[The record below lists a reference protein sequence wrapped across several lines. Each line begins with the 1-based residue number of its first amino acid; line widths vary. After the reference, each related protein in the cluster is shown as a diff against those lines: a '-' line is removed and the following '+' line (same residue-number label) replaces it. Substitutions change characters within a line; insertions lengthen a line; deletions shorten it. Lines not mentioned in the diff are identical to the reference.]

1 MSSITSLFE
10 INGIVNTDK
19 NVLDN
24 LNELCTASG
33 CWLTYDIGQGKWAV
47 VINRVDTA
55 VADFDDSNI
64 IGSINITGTGIYELY
79 NKVSVEF
86 PHKDL
91 YDATDYV
98 ELTIP
103 SGDRFPNE
111 LDNTLNIK
119 LDIVND
125 PIQAQNIGGRELKQ
139 SRVDK
144 VIEFRTDFTY
154 IGLKAGDLVSV
165 TSAMYSYTNKLFRI
179 ISIEED
185 DSEEFI
191 ISIKALEY
199 DADVYDISDLAGG
212 LVRTERGKRTGIV
225 AKTQNPAIQ
234 ASDDI
239 STGEQLSRLL
249 IANGAASLLGS
260 LFKRILGTNT
270 FGPSEQGQT
279 LDKLLRGLKKP
290 DVVSVSLPSSICE
303 GGTISI
309 GVSCAC
315 DSTCFLDIPDFEYPY
330 SITGVFPEDIE
341 SMTINGQ
348 SVPVSLEGNII
359 VSGGT
364 STMLID
370 TTATAGGSSSE
381 TFSITVGGVNNSCII
396 YNVLTQTY
404 NTVSNV
410 GSITEG
416 GSVTFTVNTVDVA
429 NGTTIPYSI
438 TGTASGKVTS
448 PSLTGNITINSNT
461 ASVVV
466 ATNDDSTYTG
476 TQSLT
481 FGISPTFPAGNPCHG
496 TRDLTASVTV
506 LDNESPPVEPP
517 PPPPDQTRQY
527 VSTPVVW
534 AGTYDGT
541 TGQLKSISVL
551 RSAFMPVPFAGE
563 PTVNVPLTLSVS
575 QGNPSS
581 ITVTSTRSISTVS
594 TLGGTLLEP
603 IITFNT
609 VAPNAAITGTRSNIF
624 GYF

>member
-47 VINRVDTA
+47 IINRVGTA
-55 VADFDDSNI
+55 AAAFDDSNI

-103 SGDRFPNE
+103 AGDRFPNE

-165 TSAMYSYTNKLFRI
+165 TSSMYGYTDKLFRI

-191 ISIKALEY
+191 ISIKGLEY
-199 DADVYDISDLAGG
+199 DSDVYDITDLAGG

-225 AKTQNPAIQ
+225 AKKQNPAIQ

-239 STGEQLSRLL
+239 SAGEQLSRLL

-260 LFKRILGTNT
+260 LFKRLLGTNT

-290 DVVSVSLPSSICE
+290 DIVSVSLPASICE
-303 GGTISI
+303 GSTISVD
-309 GVSCAC
+309 VSCAC
-315 DSTCFLDIPDFEYPY
+315 GDTCFLEIPDFEYPY
-330 SITGVFPEDIE
+330 SITGVFEEDIE
-341 SMTINGQ
+341 AMTINGV
-348 SVPVSLEGNII
+348 SVPVSLTGNIT
-359 VSGGT
+359 VGGGT
-364 STMLID
+364 STMVID
-370 TTATAGGSSSE
+370 TTATAGGATSQ
-381 TFSITVGGVNNSCII
+381 TLSITVGGVNNSCTI
-396 YNVLTQTY
+396 YKVLTQTY
-404 NTVSNV
+404 NTVANV
-410 GSITEG
+410 NSITEG
-416 GSVTFTVNTVDVA
+416 ASVTFTVTTVDVA
-429 NGTTIPYSI
+429 NGTTIPYAI
-438 TGTASGKVTS
+438 TGSASGKVTS
-448 PSLTGNITINSNT
+448 PSLNGNITINSNT

-466 ATNDDSTYTG
+466 ATNNDSIYTG
-476 TQSLT
+476 SQLLN
-481 FGISPTFPAGNPCHG
+481 FQISPTFPAGNPCHG
-496 TRDLTASVTV
+496 TRDLLASVTV
-506 LDNESPPVEPP
+506 LDNETPPVEPP
-517 PPPPDQTRQY
+517 PPPPDVTRQY
-527 VSTPVVW
+527 VLTPVVW
-534 AGTYDGT
+534 EGVYDGT
-541 TGQLKSISVL
+541 TGQMKSIIVS
-551 RSAFMPVPFAGE
+551 RSAYMPLPLAGE
-563 PTVNVPLTLSVS
+563 STVNVPLTLSVS

-581 ITVTSTRSISTVS
+581 ITVSTTRAISTTV
-594 TLGGTLLEP
+594 LGGTLLEP

-609 VAPNAAITGTRSNIF
+609 VAPNTAITGTRTAVW
-624 GYF
+624 GYY